1 MLRKLVVL
9 SWLFVFASCSAPK
22 ALFEV
27 SSHNDILAPA
37 LITFENTSE
46 KATQYFWDFGDGN
59 TSIEKSPKHMY
70 LMSGRYPVTLSVS
83 DGNKTSTKVS
93 QVFVNPPNKCL
104 ISLETTA
111 GNMIIHLYDATPL
124 HRDNFLKLIES
135 KYYHDLLFHRV
146 IKGFMVQAGDPN
158 SKNAPKGKELGTG
171 GPSYNIKNEISDTLF
186 HIKGALAAAR
196 TPDEVNPKK
205 ESSGS
210 QFYIVHGKSVTDS
223 QLEKNE
229 LEKNFRYTDEARK
242 KYMQNGG
249 FPDLDM
255 NYTVF
260 GQVISGMEVIDKIA
274 SSETD
279 KRDRPLADIKILNI
293 QVIK

>member
-1 MLRKLVVL
+1 M
-9 SWLFVFASCSAPK
+9 
-22 ALFEV
+22 
-27 SSHNDILAPA
+27 N
-37 LITFENTSE
+37 
-46 KATQYFWDFGDGN
+46 
-59 TSIEKSPKHMY
+59 
-70 LMSGRYPVTLSVS
+70 SGRYQVSLKVS
-83 DGNKTSTKVS
+83 DGSKTSFVNNDL
-93 QVFVNPPNKCL
+93 FVNPPEKCL
-104 ISLETTA
+104 IALETSA
-111 GNMIIHLYDATPL
+111 GTMIVHLFDATPL
-124 HRDNFLKLIES
+124 HRDNFLKLIEEQ
-135 KYYHDLLFHRV
+135 YYNNLLFHRV
-146 IKGFMVQAGDPN
+146 IKGFMIQSGDPN

-186 HIKGALAAAR
+186 HVKGALAAAR

-205 ESSGS
+205 GSSGS
-210 QFYIVHGKSVTDS
+210 QFYIVHGKSVTES

-242 KYMQNGG
+242 KYIQNGG

-274 SSETD
+274 STETD
-279 KRDRPLADIKILNI
+279 KRDRPLSDIKILNI